1 MSRKM
6 FDGRY
11 ILSAVVQQTRYYRQR
26 IKSVYSRAGIISAR
40 LIASVL
46 ACGRSLARILLASI
60 ICKYVS
66 VITPRR
72 CRRRRRMGMRRVGE
86 ESTRGIRIPG
96 KSVFSS
102 VYMAF

>member
-72 CRRRRRMGMRRVGE
+72 CRRRRMGMRRVGE